1 MPLTTRSK
9 FEQPLD
15 VFDQLRGLVRQL
27 QGLLTVQCSDGSS
40 SEAINSSLMHLRHDD
55 PNGLLHRP
63 GEAEVTEK
71 ELHKINMWLKRKFT
85 FKYFQV
91 DFRLSAVVS
100 LA

>member
-1 MPLTTRSK
+1 
-9 FEQPLD
+9 
-15 VFDQLRGLVRQL
+15 
-27 QGLLTVQCSDGSS
+27 
-40 SEAINSSLMHLRHDD
+40 MHLRHDD

-71 ELHKINMWLKRKFT
+71 ELHKINMWLKQKFN

-100 LA
+100 LT